1 MLGLV
6 LEGGAMRAIYT
17 AGVLDVFIE
26 NNIWP
31 DGLIGVSAG
40 AIHGSVYLGNQ
51 PWRTIRYYKKY
62 SRHKNFMSFYSLLT
76 TGDLVGEQFCYH
88 DLPDRLDPFDY
99 DTFAKSNTAYYV
111 TCTDL
116 DSGKAIYRRC
126 TDLHTEMDY
135 MRASASMPYV
145 SKIVEIDGQKLLDG
159 GVADSIPLKAFQQM
173 GYDKNIVI
181 LTRCE
186 GYRKTP
192 KKPWL
197 AKIFY
202 KKYPRFI
209 DTLLNR
215 HLQYNQTLE
224 EVETAAQKGEIFL
237 LRPSKDL
244 QIGRM
249 ERDPARLEAQYNLGR
264 ADALAALPAL
274 KEWIKNEAI

>member
-17 AGVLDVFIE
+17 AGVLDVFME
-26 NNIWP
+26 QNIWP

-51 PWRTIRYYKKY
+51 PGRTIRYYKKY
-62 SRHKNFMSFYSLLT
+62 CRHKNFMSFYSLLT

-88 DLPDRLDPFDY
+88 DLPDFLDPFDY
-99 DTFAKSNTAYYV
+99 DTFAKSKTAYYAV
-111 TCTDL
+111 CTDL
-116 DSGKAIYRRC
+116 ESGKALYRRC
-126 TDLHTEMDY
+126 TDLHTEMEY

-145 SKIVEIDGQKLLDG
+145 SKIVEIEGQKLLDG

-173 GYDKNIVI
+173 GYDKNIVV

-186 GYRKTP
+186 GYRKKP
-192 KKPWL
+192 QKPWL
-197 AKIFY
+197 AKLFY
-202 KKYPRFI
+202 RKYPRFI
-209 DTLLNR
+209 DTLLHR
-215 HLQYNQTLE
+215 HTAYNQSVRD
-224 EVETAAQKGEIFL
+224 VEDAAAKGEVFL
-237 LRPSKDL
+237 IRPSQDL
-244 QIGRM
+244 KIDRM

-274 KEWIKNEAI
+274 KEWMTK

>member
-26 NNIWP
+26 QNIWP

-51 PWRTIRYYKKY
+51 PGRTIRYYKKY

-88 DLPDRLDPFDY
+88 DLPDFLDPFDY
-99 DTFAKSNTAYYV
+99 HTFAQSKTAYYV

-116 DSGKAIYRRC
+116 ESGKAIYRRC
-126 TDLHTEMDY
+126 TDLHQEMEY

-145 SKIVEIDGQKLLDG
+145 SKIVAIEGQKLLDG
-159 GVADSIPLKAFQQM
+159 GVADSIPLIAFQQM
-173 GYDKNIVI
+173 GYDKNIVV
-181 LTRCE
+181 LTQCE
-186 GYRKTP
+186 GYRKKP
-192 KKPWL
+192 QKPWL
-197 AKIFY
+197 AKLFY
-202 KKYPRFI
+202 RKYPRFI
-209 DTLLNR
+209 DTLLHR
-215 HLQYNQTLE
+215 HTAYNQSVRD
-224 EVETAAQKGEIFL
+224 VEDAAAKGEVFL
-237 LRPSKDL
+237 IRPSQDL
-244 QIGRM
+244 KIDRM

-274 KEWIKNEAI
+274 KEWMNR

>member
-17 AGVLDVFIE
+17 AGVLDVFME
-26 NNIWP
+26 QNIWP

-51 PWRTIRYYKKY
+51 PGRTIRYYKKY
-62 SRHKNFMSFYSLLT
+62 CRHKNFMSFYSLLT

-88 DLPDRLDPFDY
+88 DLPDFLDPFDY
-99 DTFAKSNTAYYV
+99 DTFAQSKTAYYV

-116 DSGKAIYRRC
+116 DSGKAVYRRC
-126 TDLHTEMDY
+126 TDLHQEMEY

-145 SKIVEIDGQKLLDG
+145 SKIVEIEGQKLLDG

-173 GYDKNIVI
+173 GYDKNIVV
-181 LTRCE
+181 LTQCE
-186 GYRKTP
+186 GYRKKP
-192 KKPWL
+192 QKPWL
-197 AKIFY
+197 AKLFY
-202 KKYPRFI
+202 RKYPRFI
-209 DTLLNR
+209 DTLLHR
-215 HLQYNQTLE
+215 HTAYNQSVRD
-224 EVETAAQKGEIFL
+224 VEDAAAKGDVFL
-237 LRPSKDL
+237 IRPSQDL
-244 QIGRM
+244 KIDRM

-274 KEWIKNEAI
+274 KEWMNR